1 MLQNALPAVGLLLAM
16 MVVAWLLQRW
26 RRHLPNM
33 SRQTGP
39 SLKVMNA
46 LPLGPQQRVV
56 TVQVGEG
63 EDRVCLV
70 LGVTPGGI
78 SALHQMPLPA
88 EAAVEMPADNQGE
101 GFRARLNQLLQPQQ
115 QQQQQQESSHVQG

>member
-26 RRHLPNM
+26 RRHLPSM

-56 TVQVGEG
+56 TVQVGDG

-115 QQQQQQESSHVQG
+115 QQQQESSHVQG

>member
-16 MVVAWLLQRW
+16 MIVAWLLQRW

-33 SRQTGP
+33 ARQAGP
-39 SLKVMNA
+39 SLKVMSA

-63 EDRVCLV
+63 EHGVCLV

-78 SALHQMPLPA
+78 TALHQYPVPSHPTPPA
-88 EAAVEMPADNQGE
+88 PPGNDLAT
-101 GFRARLNQLLQPQQ
+101 GFKARLKHITQTQQ
-115 QQQQQQESSHVQG
+115 ASSHAPG

>member
-33 SRQTGP
+33 KRQTGP

-63 EDRVCLV
+63 QDRVCLV

-78 SALHQMPLPA
+78 SALHQMALPA
-88 EAAVEMPADNQGE
+88 EALVNMPADHQAD
-101 GFRARLNQLLQPQQ
+101 GFKARLNQLLQPQQ
-115 QQQQQQESSHVQG
+115 QENPHAQG

>member
-1 MLQNALPAVGLLLAM
+1 MLQNALPAIGLLLAM

-33 SRQTGP
+33 SRQAGP
-39 SLKVMNA
+39 ALKVMNA

-63 EDRVCLV
+63 ETSVCLV

-78 SALHQMPLPA
+78 TALHQCPMPDTA
-88 EAAVEMPADNQGE
+88 DMAAHDSGAGD
-101 GFRARLNQLLQPQQ
+101 GFKARLKQLTQPPT
-115 QQQQQQESSHVQG
+115 ESPHAPG